1 MTLRKQLFLAI
12 CLFLL
17 VAFSGSFFA
26 SLESSRE
33 QTLGQL
39 RAHAQDAATAL
50 GLSLTAQV
58 DDPAM
63 IELMVSSIFDS
74 GYFSS
79 IRVIRLKDRQTLV
92 ERSIP
97 TKIDGVPDWFVN
109 LVNLRP
115 EGGDAL
121 VMRGWE
127 QLARVEVLSN
137 PQFALAK
144 LWDSTLG
151 SLIWLLLCG
160 LFSAVVGG
168 WMLRRQFRPLDSMVR
183 QAEAISR
190 REFLSL
196 PKLPRTPELKRV
208 VLAMNQMV
216 EKLKT
221 LFSEEAAR
229 SERLR
234 AESCLDS
241 LTGLANRR
249 LLDEQLAD
257 HLRECEQS
265 RDGHLLMLRI
275 NDLNGL
281 NQRLGGQRTDA
292 LISAV
297 GELLKRLTQL
307 PERRTWL
314 AARNRGGEFSLLT
327 PGLDAENA
335 ARLAADVS
343 VSLENLRLT
352 GASDCMPVAH
362 LGVVAYRPGEPIGTV
377 LLRLDQALTE
387 SRQHPERPWVH
398 LSHRDTA
405 PNHTQHDWRTWIDD
419 ALTEGKMQLYL
430 QPVVQCADPGQV
442 LHHKVLARL
451 LDPQGEA
458 IAAGHFLPWI
468 ERLGWSA
475 RFDLAMLEATLDDLV
490 ANRRPLALSL
500 SGSTLRDPVQ
510 WRTIL
515 DLLDSLPE
523 LAPLLTL
530 EIDESQLPAPD
541 ELQRLSHSLLECGYR
556 MGLQHFGGR
565 FSQIGNLTQLG
576 LAYLKIDGAY
586 IRNIDEQT
594 DKRLFIDAIFRATHS
609 IDLPLIAE
617 MVETSGELVAITELG
632 VFGAMGRLIG
642 PPEPIFPGS
651 QCHFEH

>member
-1 MTLRKQLFLAI
+1 MSLRKQLFLAI

-17 VAFSGSFFA
+17 VAFSGSFFV

-33 QTLGQL
+33 QMLGQL
-39 RAHAQDAATAL
+39 RSHAQDAATAL
-50 GLSLTAQV
+50 GLSLTAQI

-63 IELMVSSIFDS
+63 IELMVSSIYDS
-74 GYFSS
+74 GYFRS
-79 IRVIRLKDRQTLV
+79 IRVVSIVDEQVLV
-92 ERSIP
+92 ERSAP
-97 TKIDGVPDWFVN
+97 EKIDGVPRWFVR

-121 VMRGWE
+121 IMRGWD
-127 QLARVEVLSN
+127 QVARVEVMSN

-144 LWDSTLG
+144 LWDSTAG
-151 SLIWLLLCG
+151 SLIWLLICG
-160 LFSAVVGG
+160 LLSAVFGG
-168 WMLRRQFRPLDSMVR
+168 WLLRRQLRPLDKMVK
-183 QAEAISR
+183 QAEAISK

-196 PKLPRTPELKRV
+196 PKLPRTPELRRV

-221 LFSEEAAR
+221 LFAEEATR
-229 SERLR
+229 SEKLR
-234 AESCLDS
+234 AESYQDS

-257 HLRECEQS
+257 HLLVSEQS
-265 RDGHLLMLRI
+265 SAGHLLMLRI
-275 NDLNGL
+275 NDLIGL

-297 GELLKRLTQL
+297 GELLKRLTQP

-327 PGLDAENA
+327 PGLDGADAE
-335 ARLAADVS
+335 RLASEISAT
-343 VSLENLRLT
+343 LENLRLT
-352 GASDCMPVAH
+352 AASDCMPVAH
-362 LGVVAYRPGEPIGTV
+362 LGIVAYHPGEPASDV
-377 LLRLDQALTE
+377 LLRLDQALTQA
-387 SRQHPERPWVH
+387 RQHPERPWVH
-398 LSHRDTA
+398 LADTDTA
-405 PNHTQHDWRTWIDD
+405 INHSQHDWRSWIDD
-419 ALTEGKMQLYL
+419 ALTHGKLQLYF
-430 QPVVQCADPGQV
+430 QPVVQCADTSQV

-451 LDPQGEA
+451 LDPSGEA

-475 RFDLAMLEATLDDLV
+475 RFDLAMLEATLDYLV
-490 ANRRPLALSL
+490 VNRWPLALSL
-500 SGSTLRDPVQ
+500 SGSTLRDPAQ
-510 WRTIL
+510 LREII
-515 DLLDSLPE
+515 DLLDSLPD

-530 EIDESQLPAPD
+530 EIDERQLPPPE
-541 ELQRLSHSLLECGYR
+541 ELHRLSHSLLDTGYR
-556 MGLQHFGGR
+556 IGLQHFGGS

-586 IRNIDEQT
+586 IRSIDVQP
-594 DKRLFIDAIFRATHS
+594 DKRLFIDAIFRATNS

-617 MVETSGELVAITELG
+617 MVETQGELEVIRELG
-632 VFGAMGRLIG
+632 VFGVMGRLIG
-642 PPEPIFPGS
+642 PPEPM
-651 QCHFEH
+651 

>member
-33 QTLGQL
+33 QTLSQL

-63 IELMVSSIFDS
+63 MELMVSSIFDS

-79 IRVIRLKDRQTLV
+79 IRVIRLKDQQTLV
-92 ERSIP
+92 ERSAP

-109 LVNLRP
+109 LVDLRP

-121 VMRGWE
+121 IMRGWE

-160 LFSAVVGG
+160 LFSAVIGG

-183 QAEAISR
+183 QAEAISK

-216 EKLKT
+216 EKLKA
-221 LFSEEAAR
+221 LFVEEAAR
-229 SERLR
+229 SEKLR
-234 AESCLDS
+234 AESYLDS

-257 HLRECEQS
+257 HLRVCEQS

-297 GELLKRLTQL
+297 GEFLKRLTQL

-327 PGLDAENA
+327 PGLDAESA

-362 LGVVAYRPGEPIGTV
+362 LGVVAYHPGEPISTV
-377 LLRLDQALTE
+377 LLRLDQAVTE
-387 SRQHPERPWVH
+387 SRQHPERPWVY

-405 PNHTQHDWRTWIDD
+405 PNHSQHDWRTWIDD
-419 ALTEGKMQLYL
+419 ALTEGKMQLYF
-430 QPVVQCADPGQV
+430 QPVVQCADTRQV

-490 ANRRPLALSL
+490 VNRRPLALSL
-500 SGSTLRDPVQ
+500 SGSTLRDPLQ

-530 EIDESQLPAPD
+530 EIDERQLPSP
-541 ELQRLSHSLLECGYR
+541 EVLQNLCSTLLKTGYR
-556 MGLQHFGGR
+556 IGLQHFGGR

-586 IRNIDEQT
+586 IRNIDEQP

-617 MVETSGELVAITELG
+617 IVETPGELEIIRELG

-642 PPEPIFPGS
+642 APEPT
-651 QCHFEH
+651 

>member
-1 MTLRKQLFLAI
+1 MKLRNQLFLAI
-12 CLFLL
+12 CLFLV
-17 VAFSGSFFA
+17 VAFSGSFFV

-39 RAHAQDAATAL
+39 RSHAQDAATAL

-63 IELMVSSIFDS
+63 MELMVSSIFDS

-79 IRVIRLKDRQTLV
+79 IRIIDNRDQRVLV
-92 ERSIP
+92 ERNASKRIE
-97 TKIDGVPDWFVN
+97 GVPGWFIR
-109 LVNLRP
+109 LVNLRHQ
-115 EGGDAL
+115 GGDAL
-121 VMRGWE
+121 IMRGWE
-127 QLARVEVLSN
+127 QAARVEVLSN

-151 SLIWLLLCG
+151 SLIWLLICG
-160 LFSAVVGG
+160 LLSAVFGG
-168 WMLRRQFRPLDSMVR
+168 WLLRRQLRPLDTLVK
-183 QAEAISR
+183 QAEAISK

-216 EKLKT
+216 EKLKA

-229 SERLR
+229 SEQLR
-234 AESCLDS
+234 DESYRDS

-257 HLRECEQS
+257 HLLLAEHHGE
-265 RDGHLLMLRI
+265 GHLLMLRL
-275 NDLNGL
+275 NDLTGL

-297 GELLKRLTQL
+297 GELLKRLTGL

-327 PGLDAENA
+327 PGLNAEDA
-335 ARLAADVS
+335 ARLAAELS
-343 VSLENLRLT
+343 ATLENLRQT
-352 GASDCMPVAH
+352 GASDCLPVAH
-362 LGVVAYRPGEPIGTV
+362 VGIVVFRPGELASDV
-377 LLRLDQALTE
+377 LMRLDQALAQA
-387 SRQHPERPWVH
+387 RLQPERPWAQ
-398 LSHRDTA
+398 LSHEDSAIHHA
-405 PNHTQHDWRTWIDD
+405 PHDWRSWIDD
-419 ALTEGKMQLYL
+419 ALTHDRLQLYF
-430 QPVVQCADPGQV
+430 QPVVQCADTSEV

-451 LDPQGEA
+451 LDPQGQA
-458 IAAGHFLPWI
+458 IAAGQFLPWI

-475 RFDLAMLEATLDDLV
+475 RFDLAMLEATLDYLAV
-490 ANRRPLALSL
+490 NRWPLALSL
-500 SGSTLRDPVQ
+500 SGSTLRDQ
-510 WRTIL
+510 TQLRLIL
-515 DLLDSLPE
+515 DMLDSLPE

-530 EIDESQLPAPD
+530 EIDERQLPPPD
-541 ELQRLSHSLLECGYR
+541 ELQRLSHALLDTNYR
-556 MGLQHFGGR
+556 LGLQHFGGS

-586 IRNIDEQT
+586 IRRIDEQR
-594 DKRLFIDAIFRATHS
+594 DKRLFIEAIFRATNS

-617 MVETSGELVAITELG
+617 MVETQGELQVIRELG
-632 VFGAMGRLIG
+632 VFGVMGRLIG
-642 PPEPIFPGS
+642 PPEPM
-651 QCHFEH
+651 

>member
-1 MTLRKQLFLAI
+1 MKLRNQLFLAI

-17 VAFSGSFFA
+17 VAFSGSFFV

-33 QTLGQL
+33 QTLSQL

-63 IELMVSSIFDS
+63 MELMVSSIFDS
-74 GYFSS
+74 GYFSN
-79 IRVIRLKDRQTLV
+79 IRIVNIANQQVLV
-92 ERSIP
+92 ERSVSAPI
-97 TKIDGVPDWFVN
+97 KGVPGWFVR
-109 LVNLRP
+109 LVNLRH

-127 QLARVEVLSN
+127 QVARVEVLSN

-144 LWDSTLG
+144 LWDSTVG
-151 SLIWLLLCG
+151 SLIWLLVCG
-160 LFSAVVGG
+160 LLSAVFGG
-168 WMLRRQFRPLDSMVR
+168 WLLRRQLRPLDNMVR
-183 QAEAISR
+183 QAEAISK

-216 EKLKT
+216 EKLKA

-229 SERLR
+229 SEKLR
-234 AESCLDS
+234 SESYQDS
-241 LTGLANRR
+241 QTGLANRR

-257 HLRECEQS
+257 HLLVAEQNS
-265 RDGHLLMLRI
+265 EGHLLMLRL

-292 LISAV
+292 LIGAV
-297 GELLKRLTQL
+297 GELLKRLTRL

-327 PGLDAENA
+327 PGLGTEDAT
-335 ARLAADVS
+335 RLASEISAT
-343 VSLENLRLT
+343 LENLRLT

-362 LGVVAYRPGEPIGTV
+362 LGIVAYHPGEAATDV
-377 LLRLDQALTE
+377 LLRLDQALAE
-387 SRQHPERPWVH
+387 ARQRPERPWAIV
-398 LSHRDTA
+398 SRSEIA
-405 PNHTQHDWRTWIDD
+405 MKQSPHDWRTRIDD
-419 ALTEGKMQLYL
+419 ALTQGQLLLYF
-430 QPVVQCADPGQV
+430 QPVVQCADTSEV

-451 LDPQGEA
+451 PDPQDQA
-458 IAAGHFLPWI
+458 IAAGQFLPWV

-475 RFDLAMLEATLDDLV
+475 RFDLAMLEATLDYLAV
-490 ANRRPLALSL
+490 NRWPLALSL
-500 SGSTLRDPVQ
+500 SGSTLRDKPQ
-510 WRTIL
+510 LQLIL
-515 DLLDSLPE
+515 DMLESLPE

-530 EIDESQLPAPD
+530 EIDERQLPPPD
-541 ELQRLSHSLLECGYR
+541 DLQRLSHSLLDTGCR
-556 MGLQHFGGR
+556 IGLQHFGGS

-586 IRNIDEQT
+586 IRHIDQQR
-594 DKRLFIDAIFRATHS
+594 DKRLFIDAIYRATNS

-617 MVETSGELVAITELG
+617 MVETQGELEAIRELG
-632 VFGAMGRLIG
+632 VFGVMGRLIG
-642 PPEPIFPGS
+642 PPEPM
-651 QCHFEH
+651 

>member
-1 MTLRKQLFLAI
+1 
-12 CLFLL
+12 
-17 VAFSGSFFA
+17 
-26 SLESSRE
+26 
-33 QTLGQL
+33 
-39 RAHAQDAATAL
+39 
-50 GLSLTAQV
+50 
-58 DDPAM
+58 
-63 IELMVSSIFDS
+63 
-74 GYFSS
+74 
-79 IRVIRLKDRQTLV
+79 
-92 ERSIP
+92 
-97 TKIDGVPDWFVN
+97 
-109 LVNLRP
+109 
-115 EGGDAL
+115 
-121 VMRGWE
+121 
-127 QLARVEVLSN
+127 
-137 PQFALAK
+137 
-144 LWDSTLG
+144 
-151 SLIWLLLCG
+151 
-160 LFSAVVGG
+160 
-168 WMLRRQFRPLDSMVR
+168 
-183 QAEAISR
+183 
-190 REFLSL
+190 
-196 PKLPRTPELKRV
+196 
-208 VLAMNQMV
+208 MNQMV
-216 EKLKT
+216 EKLKA
-221 LFSEEAAR
+221 LFVEEAAR
-229 SERLR
+229 SEKLR
-234 AESCLDS
+234 AESYLDS

-257 HLRECEQS
+257 HLRVCEQS

-297 GELLKRLTQL
+297 GEFLKRLTQL

-327 PGLDAENA
+327 PGLDAESA
-335 ARLAADVS
+335 VRLAADVS

-362 LGVVAYRPGEPIGTV
+362 LGVVAYHPGEPISTV
-377 LLRLDQALTE
+377 LLRLDQAVTE
-387 SRQHPERPWVH
+387 SRQHPERPWVY

-405 PNHTQHDWRTWIDD
+405 PNHSQHDWRTWIDD
-419 ALTEGKMQLYL
+419 ALTEGKMQLYF
-430 QPVVQCADPGQV
+430 QPVVQCADTHQV

-475 RFDLAMLEATLDDLV
+475 RFDLAMLEATLDHLV
-490 ANRRPLALSL
+490 VNRRPLALSL
-500 SGSTLRDPVQ
+500 SGSTLRDPLQ

-515 DLLDSLPE
+515 DLLESLPD

-530 EIDESQLPAPD
+530 EIDERQLPSP
-541 ELQRLSHSLLECGYR
+541 EVLQNLCSTLLKTGYR
-556 MGLQHFGGR
+556 IGLQHFGGR

-586 IRNIDEQT
+586 IRNIDEQP

-617 MVETSGELVAITELG
+617 IVETPGELEIIRELG

-642 PPEPIFPGS
+642 APEPT
-651 QCHFEH
+651 

>member
-1 MTLRKQLFLAI
+1 MSLRKQLFLAI

-17 VAFSGSFFA
+17 VAFSGSFFV
-26 SLESSRE
+26 SLETSRE
-33 QTLGQL
+33 QTLSQL
-39 RAHAQDAATAL
+39 RSHAQDAATAL
-50 GLSLTAQV
+50 GLSLTAQI

-63 IELMVSSIFDS
+63 IELMVSSIYDS

-79 IRVIRLKDRQTLV
+79 IRVVSIIDEQVLV
-92 ERSIP
+92 ERSAP
-97 TKIDGVPDWFVN
+97 AKIQGVPRWFVR

-115 EGGDAL
+115 EVGDAL
-121 VMRGWE
+121 IMRGWD
-127 QLARVEVLSN
+127 QVARVEVVSN

-144 LWDSTLG
+144 LWDSTAG
-151 SLIWLLLCG
+151 SLIWLLICG
-160 LFSAVVGG
+160 LLSAVFGG
-168 WMLRRQFRPLDSMVR
+168 WLLRRQLRPLDKMVK
-183 QAEAISR
+183 QAEAISK

-196 PKLPRTPELKRV
+196 PKLPRTPELRRV

-221 LFSEEAAR
+221 LFAEEATR
-229 SERLR
+229 SEKLR
-234 AESCLDS
+234 AESYQDS

-249 LLDEQLAD
+249 LLDEQLND
-257 HLRECEQS
+257 HLLISEQS
-265 RDGHLLMLRI
+265 SAGHLLMLRI
-275 NDLNGL
+275 NDLVGL

-297 GELLKRLTQL
+297 GELLKRLTQP
-307 PERRTWL
+307 PERCTWL

-327 PGLDAENA
+327 PRLDSADA
-335 ARLAADVS
+335 ARLASEISA
-343 VSLENLRLT
+343 SLENLRLT
-352 GASDCMPVAH
+352 DASDCKPVAH
-362 LGVVAYRPGEPIGTV
+362 LGIVAYHPGEPASDV
-377 LLRLDQALTE
+377 LLRLDQALTQA
-387 SRQHPERPWVH
+387 RQHPERPWVH
-398 LSHRDTA
+398 LADTDTA
-405 PNHTQHDWRTWIDD
+405 TNHTQHDWRSWIDD
-419 ALTEGKMQLYL
+419 ALTHGKLQLYF
-430 QPVVQCADPGQV
+430 QPVVQCADTSQV

-451 LDPQGEA
+451 LDPSGEA

-475 RFDLAMLEATLDDLV
+475 RFDLAMLEATLDYLV
-490 ANRRPLALSL
+490 VNRWPLALSL

-510 WRTIL
+510 LREII
-515 DLLDSLPE
+515 DLLDSLPD

-530 EIDESQLPAPD
+530 EIDERQLPPPE
-541 ELQRLSHSLLECGYR
+541 ELHRLSHSLLNTGYR
-556 MGLQHFGGR
+556 IGLQHFGGR

-586 IRNIDEQT
+586 IRNIDEQP

-617 MVETSGELVAITELG
+617 RVETPGELEIIRELG

-642 PPEPIFPGS
+642 PPEPGS
-651 QCHFEH
+651 RSTSDH

>member
-1 MTLRKQLFLAI
+1 MSLRKQLFLAI

-17 VAFSGSFFA
+17 VAFSGSFFV

-33 QTLGQL
+33 QMLGQL
-39 RAHAQDAATAL
+39 RSHAQDAATAL
-50 GLSLTAQV
+50 GLSLTAQI

-74 GYFSS
+74 GYFRS
-79 IRVIRLKDRQTLV
+79 IRVVTIVDEKVLV
-92 ERSIP
+92 ERIAP
-97 TKIDGVPDWFVN
+97 AQIEGVPAWFVS

-121 VMRGWE
+121 ITRGWE
-127 QLARVEVLSN
+127 QVARVEVLSN

-151 SLIWLLLCG
+151 SLIWLLICG
-160 LFSAVVGG
+160 LLSAVFGG
-168 WMLRRQFRPLDSMVR
+168 WLLRRQLRPLDKMVK
-183 QAEAISR
+183 QAEAISK

-196 PKLPRTPELKRV
+196 PKLPRTPELRRV

-221 LFSEEAAR
+221 LFSEEATR
-229 SERLR
+229 SEKLR
-234 AESCLDS
+234 AESYLDS

-249 LLDEQLAD
+249 LLDEQLDD
-257 HLRECEQS
+257 HLLVSEQS
-265 RDGHLLMLRI
+265 SDGHLLMLRI
-275 NDLNGL
+275 NDLIGL
-281 NQRLGGQRTDA
+281 NQRLGGQRTDG

-297 GELLKRLTQL
+297 GELLKRLTQI

-327 PGLDAENA
+327 PGLDSTGA
-335 ARLAADVS
+335 ARLASEISAT
-343 VSLENLRLT
+343 LENLRLT

-362 LGVVAYRPGEPIGTV
+362 LGVVAYRPGEPASDV
-377 LLRLDQALTE
+377 LLRLDQALAQAQ
-387 SRQHPERPWVH
+387 QHPERPWVH
-398 LSHRDTA
+398 LARSDTA
-405 PNHTQHDWRTWIDD
+405 TNHTQHDWRTWIDD
-419 ALTEGKMQLYL
+419 ALTEGKLKLYF
-430 QPVVQCADPGQV
+430 QPVVQCADTSQV

-475 RFDLAMLEATLDDLV
+475 RFDLAMLEATLDYLIV
-490 ANRRPLALSL
+490 NRWPLALSL
-500 SGSTLRDPVQ
+500 SGSSLRDPAQ
-510 WRTIL
+510 LRQIIDML
-515 DLLDSLPE
+515 ESLPD
-523 LAPLLTL
+523 LAHLLIL
-530 EIDESQLPAPD
+530 EIDERQLPPPD
-541 ELQRLSHSLLECGYR
+541 ELQRLSHSLLATGYR
-556 MGLQHFGGR
+556 IGLQHFGGS

-586 IRNIDEQT
+586 IRHIDEQS
-594 DKRLFIDAIFRATHS
+594 DKRLFIEAIYRATNS

-617 MVETSGELVAITELG
+617 MVETKGELEVIRELG
-632 VFGAMGRLIG
+632 LFGVMGRLIG
-642 PPEPIFPGS
+642 P
-651 QCHFEH
+651 

>member
-26 SLESSRE
+26 GLESSRE
-33 QTLGQL
+33 QTLSQL

-58 DDPAM
+58 DDPAVM
-63 IELMVSSIFDS
+63 ELMVSSIFDS

-79 IRVIRLKDRQTLV
+79 IRVIKLKDQQTLV
-92 ERSIP
+92 ERTAP

-109 LVNLRP
+109 LVDLRP

-121 VMRGWE
+121 IMRGWE

-160 LFSAVVGG
+160 LFSAMIGG

-183 QAEAISR
+183 QAEAISK

-196 PKLPRTPELKRV
+196 PKVPRTPELKRV

-216 EKLKT
+216 EKLKA
-221 LFSEEAAR
+221 LFVEEAAR
-229 SERLR
+229 SEKLR
-234 AESCLDS
+234 AESYLDS

-257 HLRECEQS
+257 HLRVCEQS

-292 LISAV
+292 LITAV

-327 PGLDAENA
+327 PGLDAESA
-335 ARLAADVS
+335 AHLAADIS
-343 VSLENLRLT
+343 VNLENLRLT

-362 LGVVAYRPGEPIGTV
+362 LGVVAYHPGEPVSTL

-387 SRQHPERPWVH
+387 SRQHPEQPWVH

-405 PNHTQHDWRTWIDD
+405 PNHSQHDWRTWIDD
-419 ALTEGKMQLYL
+419 ALTHGKMQLYF
-430 QPVVQCADPGQV
+430 QPVVQCADARQV

-475 RFDLAMLEATLDDLV
+475 RFDLAMFEATLDDLV
-490 ANRRPLALSL
+490 VNRRPLALSL
-500 SGSTLRDPVQ
+500 SGSTLSDPVQ

-530 EIDESQLPAPD
+530 EIDERQLPSPE
-541 ELQRLSHSLLECGYR
+541 ELQRLSHSLLATGYR
-556 MGLQHFGGR
+556 IGLQHFGGR

-586 IRNIDEQT
+586 IRNIDEEP
-594 DKRLFIDAIFRATHS
+594 DKRLFIEALYRTTNS

-617 MVETSGELVAITELG
+617 RVETQGELEAIRALG
-632 VFGAMGRLIG
+632 VFGVTGRLIG
-642 PPEPIFPGS
+642 PPQPM
-651 QCHFEH
+651 

>member
-1 MTLRKQLFLAI
+1 MSLRKQLFLAI

-17 VAFSGSFFA
+17 VAFSGSFFV

-39 RAHAQDAATAL
+39 RSHAQDAATAL
-50 GLSLTAQV
+50 GLSLTAQI

-63 IELMVSSIFDS
+63 TELMVSSIFDS
-74 GYFSS
+74 GYFRS
-79 IRVIRLKDRQTLV
+79 IRVVNIVDETVLV
-92 ERSIP
+92 ERNASA
-97 TKIDGVPDWFVN
+97 KIDGVPRWFVR
-109 LVNLRP
+109 LVNLSP

-121 VMRGWE
+121 IMRGWE
-127 QLARVEVLSN
+127 QVARVEVLSN

-160 LFSAVVGG
+160 LLSAVFGG
-168 WMLRRQFRPLDSMVR
+168 WLLRRQLRPLDKMVK
-183 QAEAISR
+183 QAEAISK

-196 PKLPRTPELKRV
+196 PKLPRTPELRRV

-216 EKLKT
+216 EKLKA
-221 LFSEEAAR
+221 LFAEEATR
-229 SERLR
+229 SEKLR
-234 AESCLDS
+234 AESYQDS

-257 HLRECEQS
+257 QLLISEQS
-265 RDGHLLMLRI
+265 SAGHLLMLRV
-275 NDLNGL
+275 NDLIGL

-297 GELLKRLTQL
+297 GELLKRLTHL

-327 PGLDAENA
+327 PGLDGADAE
-335 ARLAADVS
+335 RLASEISAT
-343 VSLENLRLT
+343 LENLRLT

-362 LGVVAYRPGEPIGTV
+362 LGIVPYHPGEPASDV
-377 LLRLDQALTE
+377 LLRLDQALTQA
-387 SRQHPERPWVH
+387 RQHPERPWVH
-398 LSHRDTA
+398 LADTA
-405 PNHTQHDWRTWIDD
+405 TANNHSQHDWRSWIDD
-419 ALTEGKMQLYL
+419 ALTHGKLQLYF
-430 QPVVQCADPGQV
+430 QPVVQCADTSQV

-451 LDPQGEA
+451 LHPQGEA

-475 RFDLAMLEATLDDLV
+475 RFDLTMLEATLDYLV
-490 ANRRPLALSL
+490 VNRWPLALSL
-500 SGSTLRDPVQ
+500 SGSTLRDPAQ
-510 WRTIL
+510 LRQII

-530 EIDESQLPAPD
+530 EIDERQLPPPE
-541 ELQRLSHSLLECGYR
+541 ELQRLSHSLLDTGYR
-556 MGLQHFGGR
+556 IGLQHFGGS

-586 IRNIDEQT
+586 LRSIDVQP
-594 DKRLFIDAIFRATHS
+594 DKRLFIDAIYRATNS

-617 MVETSGELVAITELG
+617 MVETQGELEVIRELG
-632 VFGAMGRLIG
+632 LFGVMGRLIG
-642 PPEPIFPGS
+642 PPEPM
-651 QCHFEH
+651 

>member
-1 MTLRKQLFLAI
+1 MKLRNQLFLAI

-17 VAFSGSFFA
+17 VAFSGSFFV

-33 QTLGQL
+33 QTLSQL

-63 IELMVSSIFDS
+63 MELMVSSIFDS
-74 GYFSS
+74 GYFSN
-79 IRVIRLKDRQTLV
+79 IRIVNIANQQVLV
-92 ERSIP
+92 ERSVSAPI
-97 TKIDGVPDWFVN
+97 KGVPGWFVR
-109 LVNLRP
+109 LVNLRH

-127 QLARVEVLSN
+127 QVARVEVLSN

-144 LWDSTLG
+144 LWDSTVG
-151 SLIWLLLCG
+151 SLIWLLVCG
-160 LFSAVVGG
+160 LLSAVFGG
-168 WMLRRQFRPLDSMVR
+168 WLLRRQLRPLDNMVR
-183 QAEAISR
+183 QAEAISK

-216 EKLKT
+216 EKLKA

-229 SERLR
+229 SEKLR
-234 AESCLDS
+234 SESYQDS
-241 LTGLANRR
+241 QTGLANRR

-257 HLRECEQS
+257 HLLVAEQNS
-265 RDGHLLMLRI
+265 EGHLLMLRL

-292 LISAV
+292 LIGAV
-297 GELLKRLTQL
+297 GELLKRLTRL

-327 PGLDAENA
+327 PGLGTEDAT
-335 ARLAADVS
+335 RLASEISAT
-343 VSLENLRLT
+343 LENLRLT

-362 LGVVAYRPGEPIGTV
+362 LGIVAYHPGEAATDV
-377 LLRLDQALTE
+377 LLRLDQALAE
-387 SRQHPERPWVH
+387 ARQRPERPWAIV
-398 LSHRDTA
+398 SRSEIA
-405 PNHTQHDWRTWIDD
+405 MKQSPHDWRTRIDD
-419 ALTEGKMQLYL
+419 ALTQGQLLLYF
-430 QPVVQCADPGQV
+430 QPVVQCADTSEV

-451 LDPQGEA
+451 PDPQGQA
-458 IAAGHFLPWI
+458 IAAGQFLPWV

-475 RFDLAMLEATLDDLV
+475 RFDLAMLEATLDYLAV
-490 ANRRPLALSL
+490 NRWPLALSL
-500 SGSTLRDPVQ
+500 SGSTLRDKPQ
-510 WRTIL
+510 LQLIL
-515 DLLDSLPE
+515 DMLESLPE

-530 EIDESQLPAPD
+530 EIDERQLPPPD
-541 ELQRLSHSLLECGYR
+541 ELQRLSHSLLDTGCR
-556 MGLQHFGGR
+556 IGLQHFGGS

-576 LAYLKIDGAY
+576 LAYLKIDGVY
-586 IRNIDEQT
+586 IRQIDQQP
-594 DKRLFIDAIFRATHS
+594 DKRLFIEAIFRATNS

-617 MVETSGELVAITELG
+617 MVETQGELEAIRELG
-632 VFGAMGRLIG
+632 VFGVMGRLIG
-642 PPEPIFPGS
+642 PPEPM
-651 QCHFEH
+651 

>member
-1 MTLRKQLFLAI
+1 MKLRNQLFLAI

-17 VAFSGSFFA
+17 VAFSGSFFV

-33 QTLGQL
+33 QTLSQL

-63 IELMVSSIFDS
+63 MELMVSSIFDS
-74 GYFSS
+74 GYFSN
-79 IRVIRLKDRQTLV
+79 IRIVNIANQQVLV
-92 ERSIP
+92 ERSVSAPI
-97 TKIDGVPDWFVN
+97 KGVPGWFVR
-109 LVNLRP
+109 LVNLRH

-127 QLARVEVLSN
+127 QVARVEVLSN

-144 LWDSTLG
+144 LWDSTVG
-151 SLIWLLLCG
+151 SLIWLLVCG
-160 LFSAVVGG
+160 LLSAVFGG
-168 WMLRRQFRPLDSMVR
+168 WLLRRQLRPLDNMVR
-183 QAEAISR
+183 QAEAISK

-216 EKLKT
+216 EKLKA

-229 SERLR
+229 SEKLR
-234 AESCLDS
+234 SESYQDS
-241 LTGLANRR
+241 QTGLANRR

-257 HLRECEQS
+257 HLLVAEQNS
-265 RDGHLLMLRI
+265 EGHLLMLRL

-292 LISAV
+292 LIGAV
-297 GELLKRLTQL
+297 GELLKRLTRL

-327 PGLDAENA
+327 PGLGTEDAT
-335 ARLAADVS
+335 RLASEISAT
-343 VSLENLRLT
+343 LENLRLT

-362 LGVVAYRPGEPIGTV
+362 LGIVAYHPGEAATDV
-377 LLRLDQALTE
+377 LLRLDQALAE
-387 SRQHPERPWVH
+387 ARQRPERPWAIV
-398 LSHRDTA
+398 SRSEIA
-405 PNHTQHDWRTWIDD
+405 MKQSPHDWRTRIDD
-419 ALTEGKMQLYL
+419 ALTQGQLLLYF
-430 QPVVQCADPGQV
+430 QPVVQCADTSEV

-451 LDPQGEA
+451 PDPQGQA
-458 IAAGHFLPWI
+458 IAAGQFLPWV

-475 RFDLAMLEATLDDLV
+475 RFDLAMLEATLDYLAV
-490 ANRRPLALSL
+490 NRWPLALSL
-500 SGSTLRDPVQ
+500 SGSTLRDKPQ
-510 WRTIL
+510 LQLIL
-515 DLLDSLPE
+515 DMLESLPE

-530 EIDESQLPAPD
+530 EIDERQLPPPD
-541 ELQRLSHSLLECGYR
+541 DLQRLSHSLLDTGCR
-556 MGLQHFGGR
+556 IGLQHFGGS

-576 LAYLKIDGAY
+576 LAYLKIDGVY
-586 IRNIDEQT
+586 IRQIDQQP
-594 DKRLFIDAIFRATHS
+594 DKRLFIEAIFRATNS

-617 MVETSGELVAITELG
+617 MVETRGELEAIRELG
-632 VFGAMGRLIG
+632 VFGVMGRLIG
-642 PPEPIFPGS
+642 PPEPM
-651 QCHFEH
+651 

>member
-1 MTLRKQLFLAI
+1 MSLRKQLFLAI

-17 VAFSGSFFA
+17 VAFSGSFFV

-33 QTLGQL
+33 QMLGQL
-39 RAHAQDAATAL
+39 RSHAQDAATAL
-50 GLSLTAQV
+50 GLSLTAQI

-63 IELMVSSIFDS
+63 IELMVSSIYDS
-74 GYFSS
+74 GYFRS
-79 IRVIRLKDRQTLV
+79 IRVVNIVDEQVLV
-92 ERSIP
+92 ERSAP
-97 TKIDGVPDWFVN
+97 AKIDGVPGWFVR

-121 VMRGWE
+121 IMRGWE
-127 QLARVEVLSN
+127 QVARVEVLSN

-151 SLIWLLLCG
+151 SLLWLLVCG
-160 LFSAVVGG
+160 LLSAVFGG
-168 WMLRRQFRPLDSMVR
+168 WLLRRQLRPLDKMVK
-183 QAEAISR
+183 QAEAISK

-196 PKLPRTPELKRV
+196 PKLPRTPELRRV

-216 EKLKT
+216 EKLKA
-221 LFSEEAAR
+221 LFAEEATR
-229 SERLR
+229 SEKLR
-234 AESCLDS
+234 AESYQDS

-257 HLRECEQS
+257 QLLISEQS
-265 RDGHLLMLRI
+265 STGHLLMLRV
-275 NDLNGL
+275 NDLIGL

-297 GELLKRLTQL
+297 GELLKRLTHL

-327 PGLDAENA
+327 PGLDDADAE
-335 ARLAADVS
+335 RLASEISAT
-343 VSLENLRLT
+343 LENLRLT

-362 LGVVAYRPGEPIGTV
+362 LGIVPYHPGEPASDV
-377 LLRLDQALTE
+377 LLRLDQALTQA
-387 SRQHPERPWVH
+387 RQHPERPWVH
-398 LSHRDTA
+398 LADTSTA
-405 PNHTQHDWRTWIDD
+405 NNHSQHDWRAWIDD
-419 ALTEGKMQLYL
+419 ALTHGKLQLYF
-430 QPVVQCADPGQV
+430 QPVVQCADTSQV

-451 LDPQGEA
+451 LDPSGEA

-475 RFDLAMLEATLDDLV
+475 RFDLTMLEATLDYLV
-490 ANRRPLALSL
+490 VNRWPLALSL
-500 SGSTLRDPVQ
+500 SGSTLRDPAQ
-510 WRTIL
+510 LRQII

-530 EIDESQLPAPD
+530 EIDERQLPPPE
-541 ELQRLSHSLLECGYR
+541 ELQRLSHSLLDTGYR
-556 MGLQHFGGR
+556 IGLQHFGGS

-586 IRNIDEQT
+586 IRSIDVQP
-594 DKRLFIDAIFRATHS
+594 DKRLFIDAIYRATNS

-617 MVETSGELVAITELG
+617 MVETQGELEVIRELG
-632 VFGAMGRLIG
+632 LFGVMGRLIG
-642 PPEPIFPGS
+642 PPEPM
-651 QCHFEH
+651 